1 MSPLTPTLVLL
12 LAAAAMA
19 STATE
24 WAKFKLQHEKVYSG
38 EEDNTRM
45 NIWNKNVKMVAKHN
59 SEKHSYT
66 MAINRFSDWTEEEF
80 NNFLGYQARAERSTG
95 KTFENVKTPETV
107 DFRDEGKVTPPKDQG
122 QCGSCWAFSATGA
135 LEGLW
140 AKEMGELVS
149 MSEQQLMDCGQG
161 GCNGGHMINGWNH
174 VAQAGGIQSEETY
187 PYKHKDGHCQEDN
200 SMFVAHCGG
209 YEEVS
214 PNESAMESALVE
226 IGYPISIGVHA
237 GSSFQHYHS
246 GVYDDTHCKNGQ
258 LNHAILVVGY
268 DKSGSEPYWIVKN
281 SWGGSWGD
289 HGYIN
294 MKMGVNTCG
303 MKADPCYPTM

>member
-1 MSPLTPTLVLL
+1 MPPLTPTLVLL

-24 WAKFKLQHEKVYSG
+24 WAKFKLQHEKVYSE

>member
-24 WAKFKLQHEKVYSG
+24 WAKFKLQHEKVYSE
-38 EEDNTRM
+38 EEDATRM

-107 DFRDEGKVTPPKDQG
+107 DYRDEGKVTPPKDQG

-246 GVYDDTHCKNGQ
+246 GVYDDTSCKHGQ

>member
-19 STATE
+19 STASE
-24 WAKFKLQHEKVYSG
+24 WAKFKLQHEKVYSE
-38 EEDNTRM
+38 EEDATRM

-66 MAINRFSDWTEEEF
+66 MAINKFSDWTEEEF

-122 QCGSCWAFSATGA
+122 QCGSCWVFSATGA